1 MLRAYLTFPNTSGD
15 LPIHVRLGILPFL
28 DMSSSV
34 EDTEDTVAL
43 LLDRVLALEMQI
55 SSMQTTIDG
64 QAATIVLLQNT
75 DNSTLQRLDTVENN
89 DQGTFGDLLW
99 FIAKL
104 I

>member
-1 MLRAYLTFPNTSGD
+1 M
-15 LPIHVRLGILPFL
+15 RLGILPFL
-28 DMSSSV
+28 GMSSSV
-34 EDTEDTVAL
+34 EDTEDTAAL

-55 SSMQTTIDG
+55 SSMQTTIDE

-75 DNSTLQRLDTVENN
+75 DNSTLQRLDTVEN